1 MQHPRQ
7 RGQCLGKGFPRAHA
21 AEGKAD
27 PLFRHIQLLLVMF
40 PGEEPLKIKLV
51 DTGQW
56 MTLPCVVHPALVREL
71 RELLG
76 EENVVLK

>member
-1 MQHPRQ
+1 MTPGPCRKI
-7 RGQCLGKGFPRAHA
+7 RRENGFTFDWPARRTPCS
-21 AEGKAD
+21 G
-27 PLFRHIQLLLVMF
+27 HIQLLLVMF